1 MTNSFCLLTFA
12 FGRTG
17 ACTEPCRSGREQG
30 NGAGTICIPLL
41 LLAAVL
47 FCPFLASYAVS
58 QRRSGSAVLLLGCGD
73 GGPPPCLGVLKPVP
87 LGGRAEIVPRR
98 EHLFW
103 MLKAPGCTLLLVQ
116 YKTSKMS
123 LFQNDA
129 KHQGCKAEALP
140 LNHLPLPGNREDGVG
155 VSCSSSTLAHVWQ
168 RGCCLRCPLRCPL
181 QACRAARSPPL
192 VSTPCMC
199 MSHSFLSL

>member
-1 MTNSFCLLTFA
+1 MHRA
-12 FGRTG
+12 VQERK
-17 ACTEPCRSGREQG
+17 
-30 NGAGTICIPLL
+30 GAGEWGWNYLHPTP
-41 LLAAVL
+41 AAVL

-87 LGGRAEIVPRR
+87 LGGRSEIVPRR

-168 RGCCLRCPLRCPL
+168 RGRCLQCPLRCPLQCPL

>member
-1 MTNSFCLLTFA
+1 MTNSLCLLTFA

-30 NGAGTICIPLL
+30 NGVGTICIPLL

-103 MLKAPGCTLLLVQ
+103 MLKAPGCTLLLIQ
-116 YKTSKMS
+116 CKTSKMS

-168 RGCCLRCPLRCPL
+168 RGRCLRCPLRCPL